1 MRPGRQLQTA
11 GLLPNGQC
19 TIVFLPGHTTAQAA
33 YVSGYVGPGPGCGVT
48 SPDGGA
54 IFYRVIMRYYYILV
68 KLNIKFIK
76 KGFPFGNITIRKE
89 SIEQIVRSRVTIA
102 VRVIVKGLL

>member
-1 MRPGRQLQTA
+1 
-11 GLLPNGQC
+11 
-19 TIVFLPGHTTAQAA
+19 
-33 YVSGYVGPGPGCGVT
+33 
-48 SPDGGA
+48 
-54 IFYRVIMRYYYILV
+54 MRYYYILV